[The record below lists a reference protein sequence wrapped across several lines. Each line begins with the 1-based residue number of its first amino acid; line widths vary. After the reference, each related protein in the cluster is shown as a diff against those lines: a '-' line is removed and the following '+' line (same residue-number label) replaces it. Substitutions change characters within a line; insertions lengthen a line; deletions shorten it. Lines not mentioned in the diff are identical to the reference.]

1 MSTDSGGRAAR
12 PGRRLRGPQAVAPAT
27 HLLLALLFAL
37 GFPSAAAAQED
48 IDAEIRRSQDRLE
61 EIRQEQQRLAR
72 EESRLRGQIRTVGD
86 EIRNIEAQ
94 IGSSASALAE
104 FDVQIGGYAA
114 TVEEA
119 TRDMLV
125 TRDDLAVRQAELRE
139 RLRSIYK
146 RGRLHTLRLLLEARS
161 FGDLVSRYKYLHL
174 VARYDRML
182 VNEVRT
188 LEERLSEQ
196 RRLLA
201 GEYTRLEAL
210 RAEKR
215 AEVADLERLESQR
228 QRRLSSVRGQ
238 VMATT
243 TRLEEL
249 QEEERR
255 LGTLVADLER
265 ARREAERVAGTTSES
280 TLRTSDL
287 GQLDWPV
294 DGTIAYTFGQAADG
308 GGTRQGLGIGAPRG
322 TLVRAV
328 EAGQVEWAGSRDLL
342 GQTVVVNHG
351 GGYWSVYLYLQDL
364 RVRRGDRVLAGQ
376 ILGGVG
382 GDENTAEGTRMEL
395 RIYEPSGNQS
405 REVDPV
411 RWLRSRS

>member
-1 MSTDSGGRAAR
+1 MSIEPRRPAAR
-12 PGRRLRGPQAVAPAT
+12 SAGAA
-27 HLLLALLFAL
+27 LLLLVLLAA
-37 GFPSAAAAQED
+37 SARLANGQEAD
-48 IDAEIRRSQDRLE
+48 PDTEIRRSQDRLE
-61 EIRQEQQRLAR
+61 EIRQEQQRLQR
-72 EESRLRGQIRTVGD
+72 EQSRLRGTIRTVGD

-94 IGSSASALAE
+94 IGTSTSALAE
-104 FDVQIGGYAA
+104 FDVQIDAYAA
-114 TVEEA
+114 TVDDA
-119 TRDMLV
+119 TRDMLI
-125 TRDDLAVRQAELRE
+125 TRDELAVRRTELRR
-139 RLRSIYK
+139 RLRSIYQ
-146 RGRLHTLRLLLEARS
+146 RGPFHAFQVLLEARS

-174 VARYDRML
+174 VALYDRML
-182 VNEVRT
+182 VEEVET

-196 RRLLA
+196 RTRLA
-201 GEYTRLEAL
+201 DEYTRLAAL
-210 RAEKR
+210 RSEKR
-215 AEVADLERLESQR
+215 TEVADLERLENQR
-228 QRRLSSVRGQ
+228 QRRLRSARGQ
-238 VMATT
+238 VAQTT
-243 TRLEEL
+243 SRIEEL
-249 QEEERR
+249 QAEERR
-255 LGTLVADLER
+255 LTALVADLER

-294 DGTIAYTFGQAADG
+294 DGTIAYAFGEAKAG

-351 GGYWSVYLYLQDL
+351 GGYWSAYLYLQDL
-364 RVRRGDRVLAGQ
+364 RVRRGDRVVKGQ

-382 GDENTAEGTRMEL
+382 GDEQSEEGTHVEL
-395 RIYEPSGNQS
+395 RIYEPAGNQS

>member
-1 MSTDSGGRAAR
+1 MSTERVGGAIAA
-12 PGRRLRGPQAVAPAT
+12 
-27 HLLLALLFAL
+27 LLLVLPA
-37 GFPSAAAAQED
+37 AAAAQED

-61 EIRQEQQRLAR
+61 EIRQEQQRLSR

-86 EIRNIEAQ
+86 ELANIEAQ
-94 IGSSASALAE
+94 IGSSTSALAE
-104 FDVQIGGYAA
+104 YDVQIGAYA
-114 TVEEA
+114 TSVEEA

-125 TRDDLAVRQAELRE
+125 TRDELAVHQVELLR
-139 RLRSIYK
+139 RLRSIYQ
-146 RGRLHTLRLLLEARS
+146 RGPSHAFRVLLEANS
-161 FGDLVSRYKYLHL
+161 FGDLINRYKYLHL

-182 VNEVRT
+182 VDEVRT
-188 LEERLSEQ
+188 LEQRLTEQ
-196 RRLLA
+196 RQLLA
-201 GEYTRLEAL
+201 GEYARLESI

-215 AEVADLERLESQR
+215 SEVADLERLERQR
-228 QRRLSSVRGQ
+228 QRRLTNVRGQ
-238 VMATT
+238 VAQTT
-243 TRLEEL
+243 GRLEEL
-249 QEEERR
+249 QAEERR
-255 LGTLVADLER
+255 LGSLVADLER
-265 ARREAERVAGTTSES
+265 ARREAERVAGTVSES

-287 GQLDWPV
+287 GQLGWPV
-294 DGTIAYTFGQAADG
+294 DGTIAYRFGEAQGG

-364 RVRRGDRVLAGQ
+364 RVRRGDRIVAGQ
-376 ILGGVG
+376 VLGGVG
-382 GDENTAEGTRMEL
+382 GDEETPEGTHVEL
-395 RIYEPSGNQS
+395 RIFEPAGNQS

>member
-1 MSTDSGGRAAR
+1 MSTDA
-12 PGRRLRGPQAVAPAT
+12 GRRPARV
-27 HLLLALLFAL
+27 L
-37 GFPSAAAAQED
+37 SAAVLLVVLGLPSTLAGQED

-72 EESRLRGQIRTVGD
+72 EQSRLRGQIRTVDD
-86 EIRNIEAQ
+86 ELRNLEAQ
-94 IGSSASALAE
+94 IGTSASALAE
-104 FDVQIGGYAA
+104 FDLQIVGYGAS
-114 TVEEA
+114 VEQA
-119 TRDMLV
+119 TRDMLS
-125 TRDDLAVRQAELRE
+125 TRDELALRHTELEE

-146 RGRLHTLRLLLEARS
+146 RGPFHTFRLLLEARS

-174 VARYDRML
+174 VARYDRLL
-182 VNEVRT
+182 VGEVRT
-188 LEERLSEQ
+188 LEQRLSGQ
-196 RRLLA
+196 RTLLA
-201 GEYTRLEAL
+201 DEYARLEAL

-215 AEVADLERLESQR
+215 SEVADLERLENQR
-228 QRRLSSVRGQ
+228 QRRLSNVRGQ
-238 VMATT
+238 VEATN
-243 TRLEEL
+243 TRLQEL
-249 QEEERR
+249 QAEERR
-255 LGTLVADLER
+255 LGTLVADLES

-294 DGTIAYTFGQAADG
+294 DGTIAYTFGQSVEG
-308 GGTRQGLGIGAPRG
+308 GGTRQGLGIGASRG

-376 ILGGVG
+376 VIGGVG

-395 RIYEPSGNQS
+395 RIYEPAGNQS
-405 REVDPV
+405 REVDPI
-411 RWLRSRS
+411 RWLRNRS